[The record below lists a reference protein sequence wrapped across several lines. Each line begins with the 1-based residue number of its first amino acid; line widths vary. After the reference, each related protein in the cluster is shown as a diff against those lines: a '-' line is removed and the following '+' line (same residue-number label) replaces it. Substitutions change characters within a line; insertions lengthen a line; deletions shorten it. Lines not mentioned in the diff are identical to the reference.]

1 MPFYFRKECPL
12 NSGYLNAGDSD
23 VCTLYDKES
32 LKHLVNTSSPHPLS
46 REKITESMIVKEN
59 SCYFDFTSG
68 SIKNVRGEITRL

>member
-1 MPFYFRKECPL
+1 F
-12 NSGYLNAGDSD
+12 NSAKVRFIQQSP
-23 VCTLYDKES
+23 LYDKES